1 MKIGTLISMLSAS
14 TQKFSISMQRL
25 LKTARRDGKRIK
37 SILSRF
43 PKMDFLAC
51 TLSCPQAHTAKRTS
65 EDTNLAQNAL
75 QPEWGNFPFAIWN
88 GICWGLPLQLV
99 NLIKVHFLPH
109 LESFILERK
118 FEKVLYNTLMGCS
131 SFPSYHCQMGV
142 TIMGFAEH
150 FGSYLFSRAQ
160 INFNFF
166 RHYERH
172 VMLAISKEPTDYFGY
187 QDELRHLIGYNC
199 SSSSNPIDCCPRIL
213 GAGMKILIS
222 KTITNSLL

>member
-88 GICWGLPLQLV
+88 GIYSGLPLQLV
-99 NLIKVHFLPH
+99 RLIKIHFLPH
-109 LESFILERK
+109 LESFMWEQK
-118 FEKVLYNTLMGCS
+118 FEK
-131 SFPSYHCQMGV
+131 
-142 TIMGFAEH
+142 
-150 FGSYLFSRAQ
+150 
-160 INFNFF
+160 NFF
-166 RHYERH
+166 KKSHIQTPNG
-172 VMLAISKEPTDYFGY
+172 V
-187 QDELRHLIGYNC
+187 
-199 SSSSNPIDCCPRIL
+199 
-213 GAGMKILIS
+213 
-222 KTITNSLL
+222 LLVFNLPFPNRSYRNGVCRGLWA